1 MCSFFF
7 FLLYFCFLFRTF
19 RSKKLLDVLITID
32 FQVQQY
38 KHERECN
45 AIIAETREDKI
56 SRLES
61 LMDGIFST
69 EEFMH
74 EEFVS
79 LTNEHKVFHT
89 IVFRCHLIIHIDYC
103 LSCLIH
109 TPAKLSIDLFI
120 PAKPEPLHNI
130 MPFKILLVPFSV
142 PKLFYCTS

>member
-1 MCSFFF
+1 M
-7 FLLYFCFLFRTF
+7 F
-19 RSKKLLDVLITID
+19 RSKILLDVLIVVD

-61 LMDGIFST
+61 LMDGILSS

-79 LTNEHKVFHT
+79 LTNEHKVFNT
-89 IVFRCHLIIHIDYC
+89 IVFRCRLIIHIDC
-103 LSCLIH
+103 
-109 TPAKLSIDLFI
+109 
-120 PAKPEPLHNI
+120 
-130 MPFKILLVPFSV
+130 
-142 PKLFYCTS
+142 